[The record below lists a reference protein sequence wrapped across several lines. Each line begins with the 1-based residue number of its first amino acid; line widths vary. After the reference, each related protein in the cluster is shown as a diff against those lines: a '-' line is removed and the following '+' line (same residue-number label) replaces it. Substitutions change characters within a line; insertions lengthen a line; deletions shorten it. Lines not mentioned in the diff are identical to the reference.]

1 MPRERALMIKTPSGE
16 KIAGKLLTING
27 EWCFYREVSK
37 SRHAFKTFDAWS
49 IQASLLPVL
58 EADGVKWIYQYD
70 KQAGQMYRIKLEEF
84 KKKAVLRNFGEGEQY
99 YVSAKYFEPVPGM
112 ERITKWIN
120 SVELV
125 A

>member
-1 MPRERALMIKTPSGE
+1 MHKERALMIKTPSGD
-16 KIAGKLLTING
+16 KIAGKLLMING
-27 EWCFYREVSK
+27 DWCFYREVSK
-37 SRHAFKTFDAWS
+37 GRHIFKTFDAWS

-70 KQAGQMYRIKLEEF
+70 RQAGQMYRIKLEEF
-84 KKKAVLRNFGEGEQY
+84 KKKAVLRNFGEGDQY
-99 YVSAKYFEPVPGM
+99 YVSTKYFEPVPNMGLVK
-112 ERITKWIN
+112 KWIN

>member
-1 MPRERALMIKTPSGE
+1 MKKERALLIKTPSGE

-37 SRHAFKTFDAWS
+37 SAHAFRTFDAWS
-49 IQASLLPVL
+49 LQASLIPVF
-58 EADGVKWIYQYD
+58 EQDEVKWIYQYD
-70 KQAGQMYRIKLEEF
+70 RQAGQMSRISLADF
-84 KKKAVLRNFGEGEQY
+84 KEKAVERNFSEGKQL
-99 YVSAKYFEPVPGM
+99 YVSTKYFEPLPKMGPVK
-112 ERITKWIN
+112 KWIN